1 MSGVLRGLRQA
12 GGLQSLARS
21 ELRFAPVQRRCM
33 SDEVKVNAWE
43 APTAIGK
50 WKEEHI
56 VFLVLGALSFPSG
69 DVLLVLSH
77 RAGFQLQSLV
87 RLNFVSRR

>member
-56 VFLVLGALSFPSG
+56 VFLVLGGWGVGIYSAMKVFGGG
-69 DVLLVLSH
+69 DAKV
-77 RAGFQLQSLV
+77 AEPEAAAAK
-87 RLNFVSRR
+87 